1 MTIDRQTVKKIAMLA
16 KIRVSEDE
24 VKSFGQELGQIMKW
38 IEQLQEVAILK
49 EMPDTDVFKSGLPMR
64 LDQVND
70 GGYPEKILANAPD
83 KMHDFFCVPKVV
95 E

>member
-1 MTIDRQTVKKIAMLA
+1 MAIDRQTVKKIAMLA

-24 VKSFGQELGQIMKW
+24 LNSFGQELGQIMKW
-38 IEQLQEVAILK
+38 IEQLQEVKILK
-49 EMPDTDVFKSGLPMR
+49 DMPDMNFVQSVLPR
-64 LDQVND
+64 RADQVND